1 MLSLNRWNNLSW
13 SVLLIGCVGIFSG
26 LLIGFLAGANPLILG
41 VILSLLILGVY
52 LFTSFDYAI
61 LSLLVIRSTIDYV
74 LPLPTFF
81 AIAINVLTIGYVIIK
96 LFTRKAVYTDGFWWF
111 FASWWLL
118 QGLWVLLL
126 PLGGLGDLD
135 TDLVLSDST
144 REWTR
149 LFSWVMI
156 YLLIMQF
163 KDRFSPERIISI
175 LFFSLALPILIALLQ
190 MVAPSVLPAVF
201 SPDAIFAT
209 GGSSFEGSRIRG
221 TFGHPNGFTTYLFLF
236 IGLTWWKLQQAK
248 RHRFLWILLLGS
260 IAFFYVGAKALFSLM
275 MLAVLIVFL
284 IAPRLNIPSLI
295 GGILFLVLV
304 IGLFASSEFGQS
316 RIGSIANTPLLNP
329 DIDVWK
335 AILLS
340 KGDNNSFNWR
350 VAQWTMLLGTW
361 QQHPILGSGL
371 ATAPYLSSFNN
382 FAHNEYVRA
391 LSEQGIIGL
400 GVFLGFFAV
409 QAQRLVRLI
418 ITCSNPKQ
426 SSFCF
431 VLLAIQVGL
440 LVGMAT
446 ENVWTHTML
455 FYLWWTLFAVAGWD
469 WSQPHKSLLGFTSS
483 HAD

>member
-329 DIDVWK
+329 
-335 AILLS
+335 
-340 KGDNNSFNWR
+340 
-350 VAQWTMLLGTW
+350 
-361 QQHPILGSGL
+361 
-371 ATAPYLSSFNN
+371 
-382 FAHNEYVRA
+382 
-391 LSEQGIIGL
+391 
-400 GVFLGFFAV
+400 
-409 QAQRLVRLI
+409 
-418 ITCSNPKQ
+418 
-426 SSFCF
+426 
-431 VLLAIQVGL
+431 
-440 LVGMAT
+440 
-446 ENVWTHTML
+446 
-455 FYLWWTLFAVAGWD
+455 
-469 WSQPHKSLLGFTSS
+469 
-483 HAD
+483 